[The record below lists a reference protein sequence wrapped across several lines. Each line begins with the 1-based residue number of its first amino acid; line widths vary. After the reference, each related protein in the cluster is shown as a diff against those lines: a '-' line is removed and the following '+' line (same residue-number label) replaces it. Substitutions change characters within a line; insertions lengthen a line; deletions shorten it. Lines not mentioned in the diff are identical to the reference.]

1 MYRILRQGWTADAAI
16 DEMKNGGYGYHSVWS
31 NLPRF
36 IRKAAKRLK
45 EE

>member
-1 MYRILRQGWTADAAI
+1 MLPIVNERKT
-16 DEMKNGGYGYHSVWS
+16 EMKNGGYGYHSVWS

-45 EE
+45 EK